1 LWLHGR
7 SQTHINEIS
16 FHPPQITAV
25 IIRRTK
31 RLKVNSSRP
40 GWAVGGKSKP
50 SSYSRA
56 ASVEDCD
63 TLSTPEVCDALSK
76 REVLI
81 AV

>member
-1 LWLHGR
+1 
-7 SQTHINEIS
+7 
-16 FHPPQITAV
+16 
-25 IIRRTK
+25 
-31 RLKVNSSRP
+31 VNSSRP

-76 REVLI
+76 REVLNHDSVFLDDADQENDGDDADHI
-81 AV
+81 EEGA